1 MKRVIVKSK
10 HLLFVL
16 VCVVGLPACTFNFNV
31 TGSRSALE
39 NQVMGSY
46 KELDDDLILASSV
59 RGPNVPVVRK
69 PAVDARL
76 NQQFNQDDIGE
87 LADLGLIGET
97 STGMVVLLPSTLASG
112 AKVSPSQLQLARK
125 LIGEEN
131 RDRAIIWQRI
141 IAANPNLHASDLPEV
156 QKTYAKI
163 RRQVL
168 APGQWFQDDRGTWQK
183 KIADVSKSS

>member
-1 MKRVIVKSK
+1 MQIRQRLILMWAGIALS
-10 HLLFVL
+10 
-16 VCVVGLPACTFNFNV
+16 PACTFNFNV

-59 RGPNVPVVRK
+59 RGPSTSGQRK

-76 NQQFNQDDIGE
+76 NQQFNQDDLGE
-87 LADLGLIGET
+87 LADLGIIGEAASGT
-97 STGMVVLLPSTLASG
+97 VVVLSSA
-112 AKVSPSQLQLARK
+112 VSRAANTTPSQLQLAK
-125 LIGEEN
+125 QLVTEEN

-141 IAANPNLHASDLPEV
+141 IATNPNLRPSDLPQV

-163 RRQVL
+163 RRQAL
-168 APGQWFQDDRGTWQK
+168 APGQWFQDERGVWQK
-183 KIADVSKSS
+183 KPADASRSS